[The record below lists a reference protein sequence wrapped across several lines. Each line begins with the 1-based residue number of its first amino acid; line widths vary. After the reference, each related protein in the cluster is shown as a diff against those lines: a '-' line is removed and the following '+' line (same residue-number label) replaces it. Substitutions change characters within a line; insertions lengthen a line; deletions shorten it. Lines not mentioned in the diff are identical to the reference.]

1 VLFEVSLQGKSI
13 MKRVLATLLLCAS
26 ASAWAWQPTKPVT
39 VLIGF
44 GPGSGNEMAFRAV
57 AEDVERRTGAN
68 FVVVTRPGADS
79 VISLNELVRSQP
91 DGYTINIASQQ
102 NTWVMADVLQRSVKE
117 FDSDSFTYTV
127 NIAKSPLAIIA
138 PVDSAVNTPQ
148 QLVDLLKT
156 TTKPVT
162 FAVGSSSHK
171 LAYEYLVNRVRPAP
185 GLVAAASYK
194 GPSQAGADVAG
205 KHVDF
210 GIIPAAVA
218 YTLVKAGKVKYIAL
232 CGEQRLQKIP
242 DVPLMDTVVPGL
254 HVYAGW
260 GILLP
265 KNTAPE
271 IAQWYTDNFRE
282 SIKGERAQRFFQDNL
297 MFVEQRELTPEGYR
311 KSMQDLRQ
319 IWLPIAQKMTFES
332 NK

>member
-1 VLFEVSLQGKSI
+1 

-26 ASAWAWQPTKPVT
+26 ASAWAWQPSKPVT

-44 GPGSGNEMAFRAV
+44 GAGSGNEMAFRAV
-57 AEDVERRTGAN
+57 AEDVERRTGAS
-68 FVVVTRPGADS
+68 FVVVSRPGADS

-91 DGYTINIASQQ
+91 DGHTINIASQQ
-102 NTWVMADVLQRSVKE
+102 NTWVMADALQKSVKE
-117 FDSDSFTYTV
+117 FDPDSFVYTV

-138 PVDSAVNTPQ
+138 PADSPVNTPAE
-148 QLVDLLKT
+148 LIRLLE
-156 TTKPVT
+156 TTKRPLT

-171 LAYEYLVNRVRPAP
+171 LAYEYLINGVKTQP
-185 GLVAAASYK
+185 GMVTAANYK

-218 YTLVKAGKVKYIAL
+218 YKLVQAGKVKYIGL
-232 CGEQRLQKIP
+232 CGEQRLSKIP
-242 DVPLMDTVVPGL
+242 TVPLMDTVVPGL

-265 KNTAPE
+265 KNTPAE
-271 IAQWYTDNFRE
+271 VAQWYIENFRSAIHSE
-282 SIKGERAQRFFQDNL
+282 KAQRFFQENL
-297 MFVEQRELTPEGYR
+297 MFVEQRELTPEGYKR
-311 KSMQDLRQ
+311 SMLDLRRV
-319 IWLPIAQKMTFES
+319 WLPIASSMDFGTAR
-332 NK
+332 

>member
-1 VLFEVSLQGKSI
+1 VLFEVTPTRKTI
-13 MKRVLATLLLCAS
+13 MKKLFATILLCAS

-68 FVVVTRPGADS
+68 FVVVTKPGADS
-79 VISLNELVRSQP
+79 VISLNELVRSRP
-91 DGYTINIASQQ
+91 DGHTINIASQQ
-102 NTWVMADVLQRSVKE
+102 NTWVMADVLQKSVKE
-117 FDSDSFTYTV
+117 FDSDTFTYTV

-138 PVDSAVNTPQ
+138 PIDSAVNTPQ
-148 QLVDLLKT
+148 DLVRLLHT
-156 TTKPVT
+156 TRTPVT

-171 LAYEYLVNRVRPAP
+171 LAYEYLITRVKTAP
-185 GLVAAASYK
+185 GMVSAASYR
-194 GPSQAGADVAG
+194 GPVQAGADVAG

-218 YTLVKAGKVKYIAL
+218 YTLVKAGKVKYIGL
-232 CGEQRLQKIP
+232 CGEQRLDKIP
-242 DVPLMDTVVPGL
+242 TVPLMNTVVPGL

-265 KNTAPE
+265 KNTEPE
-271 IAQWYTDNFRE
+271 IARWYTDNFRE
-282 SIKGERAQRFFQDNL
+282 AIQGARAHRFFQDNL
-297 MFVEQRELTPEGYR
+297 MFVDQRELTPEGYR
-311 KSMQDLRQ
+311 QSMQDLRRV
-319 IWLPIAQKMTFES
+319 WLPIAQKMDFGST
-332 NK
+332 K

>member
-1 VLFEVSLQGKSI
+1 
-13 MKRVLATLLLCAS
+13 MKKILATLLLCAS
-26 ASAWAWQPTKPVT
+26 ASAWAWQPTQPVT

-44 GPGSGNEMAFRAV
+44 GAGSGNEMAFRAV

-68 FVVVTRPGADS
+68 FVIVTKPGADS
-79 VISLNELVRSQP
+79 VISLNELVRSRA

-102 NTWVMADVLQRSVKE
+102 NTWVMADVLQKSVKE
-117 FDSDSFTYTV
+117 FDSDTFTYTV

-138 PVDSAVNTPQ
+138 PVDSAVNTPRD
-148 QLVDLLKT
+148 LVKLLET

-171 LAYEYLVNRVRPAP
+171 LAYEYLVNRVKTRP
-185 GLVAAASYK
+185 GMVTAASYK
-194 GPSQAGADVAG
+194 GPSQAGSDVAG

-218 YTLVKAGKVKYIAL
+218 YKLVQAGLVKYIGL
-232 CGEQRLQKIP
+232 CGEQRLSKIP

-265 KNTAPE
+265 KNTPAE
-271 IAQWYTDNFRE
+271 VAQWYTDNFRTAIRSE
-282 SIKGERAQRFFQDNL
+282 KAQRYFQENL
-297 MFVEQRELTPEGYR
+297 MFVEERELTPEGYKR
-311 KSMQDLRQ
+311 SMLDLRRV
-319 IWLPIAQKMTFES
+319 WLPIAEKMDFGTAR
-332 NK
+332 

>member
-1 VLFEVSLQGKSI
+1 
-13 MKRVLATLLLCAS
+13 MKRLLTAVFAAGAAMFWS
-26 ASAWAWQPTKPVT
+26 TTWAWQPTKPVT

-44 GPGSGNEMAFRAV
+44 GAGSGNEMAFRAV

-68 FVVVTRPGADS
+68 FVINIRPGADS
-79 VISLNELVRSQP
+79 VISLNELVRSKP

-117 FDSDSFTYTV
+117 FDPDTFTYTV

-138 PVDSAVNTPQ
+138 PVDSPVNTPR
-148 QLVDLLKT
+148 QLVDHLKT
-156 TTKPVT
+156 TNKPVT

-171 LAYEYLVNRVRPAP
+171 LAYEYLVNHVKPAP
-185 GLVAAASYK
+185 GMVAAASYK

-205 KHVDF
+205 KHVEF

-218 YTLVKAGKVKYIAL
+218 YKLVQAGLVKYIGL
-232 CGEQRLQKIP
+232 CGEQKLSRIP

-254 HVYAGW
+254 YVYAGW

-265 KNTAPE
+265 RNTPADV
-271 IAQWYTDNFRE
+271 AQWYTDNFRQAIRSE
-282 SIKGERAQRFFQDNL
+282 KAQRYFQDNL
-297 MFVEQRELTPEGYR
+297 MFVEERELTPEGYKR
-311 KSMQDLRQ
+311 SMLELRRV
-319 IWLPIAQKMTFES
+319 WLPIAEKMDFGTAR
-332 NK
+332 

>member
-1 VLFEVSLQGKSI
+1 MKSI
-13 MKRVLATLLLCAS
+13 LATLLLCSS
-26 ASAWAWQPTKPVT
+26 ATAWAWQPAKPVT

-44 GPGSGNEMAFRAV
+44 GVGSGNEMAFRAV
-57 AEDVERRTGAN
+57 AEDVERRTGTS
-68 FVVVTRPGADS
+68 FVITTRPGADS

-102 NTWVMADVLQRSVKE
+102 NTWVMADVLQKSVKE
-117 FDSDSFTYTV
+117 FDPDTFTYTV

-148 QLVDLLKT
+148 ELVKLLQT
-156 TTKPVT
+156 TERPVT

-171 LAYEYLVNRVRPAP
+171 LAYEYLINHVKSRSGQVE
-185 GLVAAASYK
+185 AASYR
-194 GPSQAGADVAG
+194 GPVQAGADVAG

-218 YTLVKAGKVKYIAL
+218 YTLVKAGKVKYIGL
-232 CGEQRLQKIP
+232 CGEQRLDKIP
-242 DVPLMDTVVPGL
+242 TVPLMDTVVPGL

-271 IAQWYTDNFRE
+271 IARWYTDNFRE
-282 SIKGERAQRFFQDNL
+282 AIQGERAQRFFQDNL
-297 MFVEQRELTPEGYR
+297 MFVEPRELTPEGYR
-311 KSMQDLRQ
+311 QSMQELRRV
-319 IWLPIAQKMTFES
+319 WLPIASRMDFGTAK
-332 NK
+332 

>member
-1 VLFEVSLQGKSI
+1 
-13 MKRVLATLLLCAS
+13 MKQILATLLLCAS
-26 ASAWAWQPTKPVT
+26 ASAWAWQPSKPVT

-68 FVVVTRPGADS
+68 FVIVTKPGADS
-79 VISLNELVRSQP
+79 VISLNELVRSRP

-117 FDSDSFTYTV
+117 FDPDTFTYTV

-138 PVDSAVNTPQ
+138 PVDSPVNTPR
-148 QLVDLLKT
+148 QLVDYLQKA
-156 TTKPVT
+156 TKPVT

-171 LAYEYLVNRVRPAP
+171 LAYEYLVNHAAP
-185 GLVAAASYK
+185 SKARYGMVTAASYK

-205 KHVDF
+205 GHVDF

-218 YTLVKAGKVKYIAL
+218 YKLVQAGKVKYIGL
-232 CGEQRLQKIP
+232 CGEQRLSKIP

-265 KNTAPE
+265 QNTPPE
-271 IAQWYTDNFRE
+271 VAQWYTDNFRQAIRSE
-282 SIKGERAQRFFQDNL
+282 KAQRYFQDNL
-297 MFVEQRELTPEGYR
+297 MFVEERELTPEGYKR
-311 KSMQDLRQ
+311 SMLDLRRV
-319 IWLPIAQKMTFES
+319 WLPIAEKMDFGS
-332 NK
+332 AK

>member
-1 VLFEVSLQGKSI
+1 MKKLF
-13 MKRVLATLLLCAS
+13 ATLLLCAS
-26 ASAWAWQPTKPVT
+26 ASAWAWQPSKPVT

-57 AEDVERRTGAN
+57 AEDVERRTGAS
-68 FVVVTRPGADS
+68 FAVISKPGADS

-91 DGYTINIASQQ
+91 DGHTINVASQQ
-102 NTWVMADVLQRSVKE
+102 NTWVMADVLQKSIKE
-117 FDSDSFTYTV
+117 FDSDTFTYTV

-138 PVDSAVNTPQ
+138 PVDSPVNMPQ
-148 QLVDLLKT
+148 DLVKLLQT
-156 TTKPVT
+156 TDRPLT

-171 LAYEYLVNRVRPAP
+171 LAYEYLINHVKPRP
-185 GLVAAASYK
+185 GRVAAASYR
-194 GPSQAGADVAG
+194 GPVQAGADVAG

-218 YTLVKAGKVKYIAL
+218 YTLVKAGKVKYIGL
-232 CGEQRLQKIP
+232 CGEQRLAKISH
-242 DVPLMDTVVPGL
+242 VPLMDTVVPGL

-282 SIKGERAQRFFQDNL
+282 AIKGERAQKFFQDNL
-297 MFVEQRELTPEGYR
+297 MFVEQRELTPEGY
-311 KSMQDLRQ
+311 KQSMLDLRRV
-319 IWLPIAQKMTFES
+319 WLPIAQKMDFGST
-332 NK
+332 K

>member
-1 VLFEVSLQGKSI
+1 
-13 MKRVLATLLLCAS
+13 MKRVIATLLLCAS
-26 ASAWAWQPTKPVT
+26 ASAWAWQPSKPVT

-44 GPGSGNEMAFRAV
+44 GAGSGNEMAFRAV

-68 FVVVTRPGADS
+68 FVIVTKPGADS

-102 NTWVMADVLQRSVKE
+102 NTWVMADVLQKSVKE
-117 FDSDSFTYTV
+117 FDSDTFTYTV

-138 PVDSAVNTPQ
+138 PIDSPVSTPKELVN
-148 QLVDLLKT
+148 LLKT
-156 TTKPVT
+156 TTKPLT

-171 LAYEYLVNRVRPAP
+171 LAYEYLINRVDTKP
-185 GLVAAASYK
+185 GMVAAASYK

-205 KHVDF
+205 GHVDF

-218 YTLVKAGKVKYIAL
+218 FKLVQAGKVKYIGL
-232 CGEQRLQKIP
+232 CGEQKLGKIP
-242 DVPLMDTVVPGL
+242 DVPLMDSVVPGL

-265 KNTAPE
+265 KNTPAE
-271 IAQWYTDNFRE
+271 VAQWYTENFRQAIRSE
-282 SIKGERAQRFFQDNL
+282 KAQRYFQENL
-297 MFVEQRELTPEGYR
+297 MFVEERELTPEGYKR
-311 KSMQDLRQ
+311 SMLDLRKV
-319 IWLPIAQKMTFES
+319 WLPIAQKMDFGTA
-332 NK
+332 K

>member
-1 VLFEVSLQGKSI
+1 
-13 MKRVLATLLLCAS
+13 MKKVLATLLLCAS

-44 GPGSGNEMAFRAV
+44 GAGSGNEMAFRAV

-68 FVVVTRPGADS
+68 FVIVTKPGADS
-79 VISLNELVRSQP
+79 VISLNELVRSRP

-102 NTWVMADVLQRSVKE
+102 NTWVMADVLQKSVKE
-117 FDSDSFTYTV
+117 FDPDTFTYTV

-138 PVDSAVNTPQ
+138 PVDSAVNTPRD
-148 QLVDLLKT
+148 LVKLLET
-156 TTKPVT
+156 TTKPLT

-171 LAYEYLVNRVRPAP
+171 LAYEYLINRLKTQQ
-185 GLVAAASYK
+185 GMITAASYK

-218 YTLVKAGKVKYIAL
+218 YKLVQAGLVKYIGL
-232 CGEQRLQKIP
+232 CGEQRLSKIP
-242 DVPLMDTVVPGL
+242 DVPLMDSVVPGL
-254 HVYAGW
+254 NVYAGW

-265 KNTAPE
+265 RNTPRE
-271 IAQWYTDNFRE
+271 IAQWYTENFRTAIRSE
-282 SIKGERAQRFFQDNL
+282 KAQRYFQENL
-297 MFVEQRELTPEGYR
+297 MFVEERELTPEGYR
-311 KSMQDLRQ
+311 TSMLDLRRV
-319 IWLPIAQKMTFES
+319 WLPIAEKMDFGTAR
-332 NK
+332 

>member
-1 VLFEVSLQGKSI
+1 

-26 ASAWAWQPTKPVT
+26 ASAWAWQPSKPVT

-57 AEDVERRTGAN
+57 AEDVERRTGAA
-68 FVVVTRPGADS
+68 FVVATRPGADS
-79 VISLNELVRSQP
+79 VLSLNDLVRSRP

-102 NTWVMADVLQRSVKE
+102 NTWVMADVLQRDIKQ
-117 FDSDSFTYTV
+117 FDADAFTYTV

-138 PVDSAVNTPQ
+138 PADSAVNTPED
-148 QLVDLLKT
+148 LVRLLAT
-156 TTKPVT
+156 TDRPLT

-171 LAYEYLVNRVRPAP
+171 LAYEYLITRAKTRA
-185 GLVAAASYK
+185 GMVAAASYR
-194 GPSQAGADVAG
+194 GPVQAGADVAG

-218 YTLVKAGKVKYIAL
+218 YNLVQAGLVKYIGL
-232 CGEQRLQKIP
+232 CGEQRLSKIP
-242 DVPLMDTVVPGL
+242 TVPLMDTVVPGL

-265 KNTAPE
+265 KDTSRD
-271 IAQWYTDNFRE
+271 IAQWYTDNFRTAIR
-282 SIKGERAQRFFQDNL
+282 SERVQRYFQDNL
-297 MFVEQRELTPEGYR
+297 MFVEERELTPEGYR
-311 KSMQDLRQ
+311 QSMLALRKV
-319 IWLPIAQKMTFES
+319 WLPIAQKMDFGTA
-332 NK
+332 K

>member
-1 VLFEVSLQGKSI
+1 
-13 MKRVLATLLLCAS
+13 MKQVLATLLLCAS
-26 ASAWAWQPTKPVT
+26 ASAWAWQPSKPVT

-57 AEDVERRTGAN
+57 AEDLERRTGAN

-91 DGYTINIASQQ
+91 DGHTINIASQQ
-102 NTWVMADVLQRSVKE
+102 NTWVMADVLQKSVKE
-117 FDSDSFTYTV
+117 FDSNSFTYTV

-138 PVDSAVNTPQ
+138 PVDSPVNTPQ

-156 TTKPVT
+156 TTKPLT

-171 LAYEYLVNRVRPAP
+171 LAYEYLVNRARPAK
-185 GLVAAASYK
+185 GMVAAASYK

-205 KHVDF
+205 GHVDF

-218 YTLVKAGKVKYIAL
+218 FNLVQAGKVKYIAL
-232 CGEQRLQKIP
+232 CGEQKLSKIP
-242 DVPLMDTVVPGL
+242 DVPLMESVIPGL

-265 KNTAPE
+265 RNTPPE
-271 IAQWYTDNFRE
+271 IVQWYTDNFRKAIR
-282 SIKGERAQRFFQDNL
+282 SDKAQRFFQDNL
-297 MFVEQRELTPEGYR
+297 MFVEERELTPEGY
-311 KSMQDLRQ
+311 KQSMSDLRR
-319 IWLPIAQKMTFES
+319 IWLPIAEKMDFATT
-332 NK
+332 K

>member
-1 VLFEVSLQGKSI
+1 
-13 MKRVLATLLLCAS
+13 MKQILATLLLCAS
-26 ASAWAWQPTKPVT
+26 ASAWAWQPSKPVT

-68 FVVVTRPGADS
+68 FVVVTKPGADS

-91 DGYTINIASQQ
+91 DGHTINIASQQ
-102 NTWVMADVLQRSVKE
+102 NTWVMADVLQKSVKE
-117 FDSDSFTYTV
+117 FDPDTFTYTV

-138 PVDSAVNTPQ
+138 PTDSPVNTPQ
-148 QLVDLLKT
+148 DLVKLLQT
-156 TTKPVT
+156 TQKPLT

-171 LAYEYLVNRVRPAP
+171 LAYEYLINRVKTRP
-185 GLVAAASYK
+185 GMIAAASYK

-205 KHVDF
+205 GHVDF

-218 YTLVKAGKVKYIAL
+218 FKLVQSGKVKYIGL
-232 CGEQRLQKIP
+232 CGEQKLSKIP

-265 KNTAPE
+265 RNTPAE
-271 IAQWYTDNFRE
+271 VAQWYTNNFRTAIRSE
-282 SIKGERAQRFFQDNL
+282 KAQRYFQENL
-297 MFVEQRELTPEGYR
+297 MFVEERELTPEGYKR
-311 KSMQDLRQ
+311 SMLDLRRV
-319 IWLPIAQKMTFES
+319 WLPIAEKMDFGTA
-332 NK
+332 K

>member
-1 VLFEVSLQGKSI
+1 

-26 ASAWAWQPTKPVT
+26 ASAWAWQPSKPVT

-44 GPGSGNEMAFRAV
+44 GAGSGNEMAFRAV
-57 AEDVERRTGAN
+57 AEDVERRTGTN
-68 FVVVTRPGADS
+68 FVIVTKPGADS
-79 VISLNELVRSQP
+79 VISLNELVRSRP
-91 DGYTINIASQQ
+91 DGHTINIASQQ
-102 NTWVMADVLQRSVKE
+102 NTWVMADVLQKSVKE

-138 PVDSAVNTPQ
+138 PVYSAVNTPQ
-148 QLVDLLKT
+148 DLVRLLET
-156 TTKPVT
+156 TPRPVT

-171 LAYEYLVNRVRPAP
+171 LAYEYLISRVKTRP
-185 GLVAAASYK
+185 GMITAASYK

-218 YTLVKAGKVKYIAL
+218 YKLVQAGLVKYIGL
-232 CGEQRLQKIP
+232 CGEQRLSKIP

-265 KNTAPE
+265 KDTPAE
-271 IAQWYTDNFRE
+271 VAQWYTDNFRTAIRSE
-282 SIKGERAQRFFQDNL
+282 KAQRYFQENL
-297 MFVEQRELTPEGYR
+297 MFVEERELTPEGYR
-311 KSMQDLRQ
+311 RSMLDLRRV
-319 IWLPIAQKMTFES
+319 WLPVAQKMDFGTA
-332 NK
+332 K